1 VSVSLPHRV
10 VLIMA
15 HKYAQRRSAD
25 DLAAQ
30 LNLYSDELVDE
41 LQVLQRIGYVRR
53 WSDGTW
59 SLTSQGNAKRNQLTA

>member
-1 VSVSLPHRV
+1 
-10 VLIMA
+10 MA
-15 HKYAQRRSAD
+15 HKYAQRRSAE
-25 DLAAQ
+25 DLASQ
-30 LNLYSDELVDE
+30 LHLDSNQVAEE